1 MPHVFVVALV
11 WSLACALVAE
21 ESRTGDAPVV
31 NPLSSASDFPLLL
44 RRTTLV
50 VRDLET
56 SLELYRDALGMSVIY
71 DQVITRPHATEDREQ
86 VLRLVFLKA
95 AHDYVGVLGLLEYE
109 YDNPQHPIH
118 KKPVR
123 REGFTPGNAVL
134 LFNTQALAEKWP
146 LISSASGAEVISN
159 PKLVEYPAYDGV
171 GKIRVMVS
179 SLYDTDGYILEVNQI
194 LSD

>member
-1 MPHVFVVALV
+1 MPRVFVVALF

-21 ESRTGDAPVV
+21 EGRTGDAPVV

-95 AHDYVGVLGLLEYE
+95 SHDFVGVLGLLEYE

-134 LFNTQALAEKWP
+134 LFNTQALGEKWAS
-146 LISSASGAEVISN
+146 ISGASGVEVISEPN
-159 PKLVEYPAYDGV
+159 LVEYPAYDGV
-171 GKIRVMVS
+171 GTIRVMVS

>member
-1 MPHVFVVALV
+1 MPRVFVVALF

-21 ESRTGDAPVV
+21 EGRTGDAPVV

-95 AHDYVGVLGLLEYE
+95 SHDFVGVLGLLEYE

-134 LFNTQALAEKWP
+134 LFNTQALGEKWAS
-146 LISSASGAEVISN
+146 ISGA
-159 PKLVEYPAYDGV
+159 
-171 GKIRVMVS
+171 
-179 SLYDTDGYILEVNQI
+179 
-194 LSD
+194 